1 MDTPD
6 FTVEV
11 TDFSE
16 IADEFHA
23 RVARMVWCSV
33 ATVDQECRPRSR
45 IMHPI
50 WAGATGY
57 IGTWGTSVRSG
68 NQTASVK
75 LAHLRQNPHASLA
88 YVAEPFT
95 PVYVDC
101 HVGIIDDTA
110 GKARF
115 SALARSFPEPYG
127 YNPDALF
134 GGPDNPH
141 FAVLELKALRIAL
154 VEFPA
159 PPGKVF
165 IWRPKGAPVG
175 AP

>member
-1 MDTPD
+1 MEQPD

-11 TDFSE
+11 TDFNE
-16 IADEFHA
+16 IANEFNA
-23 RVARMVWCSV
+23 RVARMVWCNV
-33 ATVDQECRPRSR
+33 ATVDAQCHPRSR

-50 WAGATGY
+50 WDGPVGW

-68 NQTASVK
+68 HQAPSLK
-75 LAHLRQNPHASLA
+75 LQHLREHPYASLA

-95 PVYVDC
+95 PIYIDC
-101 HVGIIDDTA
+101 RVEVLDDVASKTS
-110 GKARF
+110 F
-115 SALARSFPEPYG
+115 SDLARSHPEPYG
-127 YNPDALF
+127 YNPDDLF

-141 FAVLELKALRIAL
+141 FVILKLLPERIAL

-165 IWRPKGAPVG
+165 IWRPAPRGV
-175 AP
+175 

>member
-1 MDTPD
+1 VDTPS
-6 FTVEV
+6 FTIEV

-23 RVARMVWCSV
+23 RVARMVWCNV
-33 ATVDQECRPRSR
+33 ATVDEECRPRSR

-50 WAGATGY
+50 WNGATGY

-68 NQTASVK
+68 HQNPSIK

-88 YVAEPFT
+88 YVSEPFT
-95 PVYVDC
+95 PVYIDCRVD
-101 HVGIIDDTA
+101 ILEDA
-110 GKARF
+110 AEKAQF
-115 SALARSFPEPYG
+115 GELARSLPEPYG
-127 YNPDALF
+127 YNPDDLF

-141 FAVLELKALRIAL
+141 FVVLQLTAVRIAL

-159 PPGKVF
+159 PPGKVHV
-165 IWRPKGAPVG
+165 WRA
-175 AP
+175 